1 MIRTKVKINITAF
14 TIDPA
19 EEERIIAA
27 HKGDRDKAR
36 AETDAASERID
47 MSLFGDLCTED
58 GQTVLRYTGSD
69 GALCTLSFLPSEP
82 ESVTVTREAIDNSFV
97 LFCSMREPIVDC
109 DYKMLGMS
117 FPMTL
122 LTHGVRNTIKNKKG
136 QIRLNYTLSARGVP
150 MQRVRVSVRV
160 LPAEEEMRERA

>member
-27 HKGDRDKAR
+27 HKGDRDEAR

-58 GQTVLRYTGSD
+58 GQTVLRN
-69 GALCTLSFLPSEP
+69 
-82 ESVTVTREAIDNSFV
+82 R
-97 LFCSMREPIVDC
+97 
-109 DYKMLGMS
+109 
-117 FPMTL
+117 
-122 LTHGVRNTIKNKKG
+122 
-136 QIRLNYTLSARGVP
+136 
-150 MQRVRVSVRV
+150 
-160 LPAEEEMRERA
+160 